1 MQEGVFLFGKG
12 DNPYTGGVFYY
23 VRPGPL
29 PSSRQSP
36 IYLAIFSHLQASPL
50 LWVIAD
56 LMGALALSRIDTT
69 RCSDDKG
76 YKAAAL

>member
-1 MQEGVFLFGKG
+1 MQEGVFLFGTG
-12 DNPYTGGVFYY
+12 DNPYMGGVYY
-23 VRPGPL
+23 HVRPVP
-29 PSSRQSP
+29 PPRSRQSP

-56 LMGALALSRIDTT
+56 LMGALALSRTKTT
-69 RCSDDKG
+69 RCFDDTG